1 MLIIIALIILTE
13 DFPML
18 VNYEI
23 LTVRLNRYLSEQY
36 PDVTTHTDIFE
47 HAFLRFL
54 GYQSVPEKCLFKD
67 NQPNHSLSIYLKAPY
82 NIANS
87 EFIDALRICATG
99 GFSAIRIEEINPNS
113 DQGFCVRLSIPYPL
127 IDAHLSGIFQSIDK
141 ILADPLKMNFYCYW
155 NIHAIKFRFALT
167 MMRIEELAREKLLH
181 YPQMTLDEVWSAII
195 QKETRKDFNVKF
207 LEKKVSVDVNNFP
220 KITLIYEENGEK
232 NEIAMTRDQIVTTLA
247 GETLDKF
254 FIHDITLQEFITPA
268 EISQFIEKKYHRFF
282 SINTECHY
290 EIDLG
295 YHYAE
300 RKILEKYDIKE
311 LSRPYRPN
319 GDAPERTQIYVYD
332 KDNYQKLLLALKEIK
347 GEKCFNER
355 WHQLTYYIHHQM
367 WEKLYKE
374 LKFLLNLK
382 VKMGV
387 EIDYTE
393 LLIRLYYHARDNLQ
407 KEAQKNT
414 IATIEKVCK
423 SLVST
428 MPLKSEMQ
436 KEIDKLLFEL
446 TLLRM
451 NQLKTSD
458 ETKRLGLKKE
468 LFIYTQRIGLEE
480 SNHYLAEIAGLG
492 FGNTFSENVNENPI
506 AVLLEIAE
514 KYKVAIE
521 ENARLKSEGDK
532 PSSQEAIASSNINK
546 VSYFSRK

>member
-1 MLIIIALIILTE
+1 MFIIIALIILTE

-54 GYQSVPEKCLFKD
+54 GYQSVPEKCLFED

-99 GFSAIRIEEINPNS
+99 GFSAIRIEETNPNS

-141 ILADPLKMNFYCYW
+141 ILADPLKMNFYRYW
-155 NIHAIKFRFALT
+155 NIHFREFRFALT
-167 MMRIEELAREKLLH
+167 MMRIEELVREKLLH
-181 YPQMTLDEVWSAII
+181 YPQMTFDDVWSAII
-195 QKETRKDFNVKF
+195 QKNTRNFKVKF

-247 GETLDKF
+247 GDTLDKF

-268 EISQFIEKKYHRFF
+268 EISQFIGKKYHRFF

-295 YHYAE
+295 YHFAE
-300 RKILEKYDIKE
+300 RKILEKYGIKE
-311 LSRPYRPN
+311 LLHYRPN

-332 KDNYQKLLLALKEIK
+332 KDNYQKSLLALKEIK

-367 WEKLYKE
+367 WEKLDKE

-382 VKMGV
+382 AETGV

-407 KEAQKNT
+407 EEAQENT
-414 IATIEKVCK
+414 IEIIEKIAK
-423 SLVST
+423 YLVNT
-428 MPLKSEMQ
+428 MQLKSEVQ
-436 KEIDKLLFEL
+436 KEIDKILFEL
-446 TLLRM
+446 TLLRR
-451 NQLKTSD
+451 NQLETSD
-458 ETKRLGLKKE
+458 ETERLGLKKE
-468 LFIYTQRIGLEE
+468 LFIYAQRIGLEE
-480 SNHYLAEIAGLG
+480 SNHYLGEIAGLG
-492 FGNTFSENVNENPI
+492 FGNTFSEDVNKNPM

-521 ENARLKSEGDK
+521 ENTRLKSEGDK
-532 PSSQEAIASSNINK
+532 LSSQEAIASSNINK

>member
-54 GYQSVPEKCLFKD
+54 GYQSVPEKCLFED
-67 NQPNHSLSIYLKAPY
+67 NQPSHSLSIYLKAPY
-82 NIANS
+82 KLANS
-87 EFIDALRICATG
+87 EFINDLRICATG
-99 GFSAIRIEEINPNS
+99 DFSAIRIEEMNPNS
-113 DQGFCVRLSIPYPL
+113 NQGRFCVRLTVPYL
-127 IDAHLSGIFQSIDK
+127 LMNTHLSGIFQSIDK
-141 ILADPLKMNFYCYW
+141 ILADPLKMRFYCYW
-155 NIHAIKFRFALT
+155 NIHFREFRFALT
-167 MMRIEELAREKLLH
+167 MIRIEELVREKLLH
-181 YPQMTLDEVWSAII
+181 YPQMTFDDVWSAII
-195 QKETRKDFNVKF
+195 QKNTRKDFKVKF

-247 GETLDKF
+247 EETLNKF
-254 FIHDITLQEFITPA
+254 FIDDITLQEFITLA
-268 EISQFIEKKYHRFF
+268 EISQFIGKKYHRFF

-300 RKILEKYDIKE
+300 RKILEKYGIKE
-311 LSRPYRPN
+311 LSSYRPN

-332 KDNYQKLLLALKEIK
+332 KENYQKSLLALKEIK

-355 WHQLTYYIHHQM
+355 WHQLTYYIHHQR
-367 WEKLYKE
+367 WGKLDKE

-382 VKMGV
+382 AETGV

-393 LLIRLYYHARDNLQ
+393 LLIRLYQHARDNLQ
-407 KEAQKNT
+407 EEAQENT
-414 IATIEKVCK
+414 IEIIEKVCK
-423 SLVST
+423 YLVNT
-428 MPLKSEMQ
+428 VQLKSEMQ
-436 KEIDKLLFEL
+436 KEIDKILFEL
-446 TLLRM
+446 TLLRR
-451 NQLKTSD
+451 NQLETSD
-458 ETKRLGLKKE
+458 ETERLCLKKE
-468 LFIYTQRIGLEE
+468 LFIYAQRIGLEE
-480 SNHYLAEIAGLG
+480 SNHYLGEIAGLG
-492 FGNTFSENVNENPI
+492 FGNTFSEDVNKNPI

-521 ENARLKSEGDK
+521 ENARLKREGDK
-532 PSSQEAIASSNINK
+532 PSSQEVIASSNINK